1 MQDAMP
7 HDVTRLCGLIGDPV
21 EHSLSPVM
29 QNAAFKHYGLAVT
42 YALWQTDA
50 ADIAERVASLRAAN
64 VVGANVTVPHK
75 QRVMPHCDTIS
86 DTAARIGAVN
96 TIINSS
102 GSLRGDNTDADGFV
116 SSVTAAGLHDGRGG
130 TALVMGAGGA
140 ARAVIVG
147 LQHLGFPRILLANRS
162 GDKAIVLAAELGDGD
177 VDPIS
182 WESLDDDLPEATL
195 IVNATSLG
203 WHDGE
208 MPLTPEQL
216 SRLPGNA
223 LLFDLTY
230 RETDLLRAAVERGLT
245 TVDGLEML
253 VRQGARSFSMW
264 TGQDAPIDVM
274 RQAVQTEQARRAATA

>member
-1 MQDAMP
+1 
-7 HDVTRLCGLIGDPV
+7 
-21 EHSLSPVM
+21 M
-29 QNAAFKHYGLAVT
+29 QNAAFAHYGLTTT

-50 ADIAERVASLRAAN
+50 ADIPERITSLRAEN
-64 VVGANVTVPHK
+64 VAGANVTVPHK
-75 QRVMPHCDTIS
+75 QLVMPHCDEIS

-96 TIINSS
+96 TIINAS
-102 GSLRGDNTDADGFV
+102 GTLRGDNTDADGFV
-116 SSVTAAGLHDGRGG
+116 ASVQSAGLRDGADA

-147 LQHLGFPRILLANRS
+147 LQQLGFPRILLANRT
-162 GDKAIVLAAELGDGD
+162 GDKARALAAELGDGD
-177 VDPIS
+177 VTPTA

-195 IVNATSLG
+195 VVNATSLG

-208 MPLTPEQL
+208 MPLTLEQL
-216 SRLPGNA
+216 AQVQGAA

-230 RETDLLRAAVERGLT
+230 RETDLLRAAKSRGLS

-264 TGQDAPIDVM
+264 TGKDAPVDVM
-274 RQAVQTEQARRAATA
+274 RQAVQAEQARRAGMTP